1 VKKFM
6 DGAKLD
12 IGSKFKVKIC
22 RCLHC
27 DMVVKVPGCLD
38 MLSHEL
44 LANAFVDIV
53 ILDHDSARCRARPLF
68 G

>member
-27 DMVVKVPGCLD
+27 DMVVMKF
-38 MLSHEL
+38 
-44 LANAFVDIV
+44 LAV
-53 ILDHDSARCRARPLF
+53 
-68 G
+68 